1 MRNGGESGLTSEP
14 ERPMANRIGD
24 SPARIVRR
32 VRSAFYLPRNAWIL
46 TATSTVWS
54 IGGSMSSPF
63 QSLYFYNLG
72 ASVVFIG
79 YLAALSSAIIAAVEL
94 IGGYV
99 GDVWGRKR
107 AIIVFS
113 FVGVANG
120 FIYAFIPT
128 AGWLYLPVVVGS
140 VAGIYGPLF
149 STSLTESMEPALRPR
164 GIASY
169 SVINILPS
177 LFSPYIGGL
186 LVSRIGEV
194 SGLRIAFFLSGAF
207 GVLGISW
214 RALRLAETH
223 TPEARITF
231 FRFWRSILRES
242 RAALQAA
249 GRDVHLLLYYA
260 VLSAFGVGLTASF
273 SILYFV
279 QDLGVPAYEYGVLV
293 GATSLVILL
302 LLFPAASLAER
313 VGLKKAVVLASLS
326 VPLNQYFFTLAK
338 DVDEL
343 VAWSVVS
350 GTGTAFLGPPLTSL
364 QAGIVPRM
372 IRGRIMAV
380 FSAVPLLCSIPAQIL
395 GGYLYT
401 VAPVLPFFAAIPPF
415 VLSFVV
421 LLRIREP
428 AQLAT

>member
-1 MRNGGESGLTSEP
+1 
-14 ERPMANRIGD
+14 
-24 SPARIVRR
+24 
-32 VRSAFYLPRNAWIL
+32 
-46 TATSTVWS
+46 
-54 IGGSMSSPF
+54 MSSPF
-63 QSLYFYNLG
+63 QSLYFYGLG

-79 YLAALSSAIIAAVEL
+79 YLAALSSAIIAVVEL

-99 GDVWGRKR
+99 GDTWGRKR
-107 AIIVFS
+107 AIILFS

-120 FIYAFIPT
+120 FIYMLIPD

-140 VAGIYGPLF
+140 LAGIYGPLF
-149 STSLTESMEPALRPR
+149 STALTESMEPAMRPR

-177 LFSPYIGGL
+177 LFAPYIGGW
-186 LVSRIGEV
+186 LVADLGTV
-194 SGLRIAFFLSGAF
+194 PGLRVAFFLSGAF
-207 GVLGISW
+207 GVLGITW
-214 RALRLAETH
+214 RALTLEETH
-223 TPEARITF
+223 VPEARVTF
-231 FRFWRSILRES
+231 FRFWRSVLRES
-242 RAALQAA
+242 RAALHAA
-249 GRDVHLLLYYA
+249 GRDVYLLLCYA
-260 VLSAFGVGLTASF
+260 VLSAVGVGLTASF

-279 QDLGVPAYEYGVLV
+279 QDLGVPAYEYGALV
-293 GATSLVILL
+293 GATSLVILF

-313 VGLKKAVVLASLS
+313 VGLKKAVILASLS
-326 VPLNQYFFTLAK
+326 VPLNQYFFTLAR

-380 FSAVPLLCSIPAQIL
+380 FSAVPLLASIPAQIL
-395 GGYLYT
+395 GGYLYA
-401 VAPVLPFFAAIPPF
+401 VSPVLPFLAAVPLF
-415 VLSFVV
+415 VAAFLV

-428 AQLAT
+428 ERLEA

>member
-1 MRNGGESGLTSEP
+1 MRNGGTRTRVPDAGRPTAASVAD
-14 ERPMANRIGD
+14 ERRGILRRIRG
-24 SPARIVRR
+24 V
-32 VRSAFYLPRNAWIL
+32 FYLPRNAWIL

-54 IGGSMSSPF
+54 VGGAMSSPF

-79 YLAALSSAIIAAVEL
+79 YLAALSSAIIALVQL

-107 AIIVFS
+107 AIVLFS

-120 FIYAFIPT
+120 FVYSFIPD
-128 AGWLYLPVVVGS
+128 AGWLYLPVVVGA

-149 STSLTESMEPALRPR
+149 SASLTESMEPSLRPR

-186 LVSRIGEV
+186 LVERLGDV
-194 SGLRIAFFLSGAF
+194 AGLRLAFFLSGTF
-207 GVLGISW
+207 GVLGITW
-214 RALRLAETH
+214 RALRLQETH
-223 TPEARITF
+223 APHSRVTF
-231 FRFWRSILRES
+231 LRFWRSVVRES
-242 RAALQAA
+242 RAALRAA
-249 GRDVHLLLYYA
+249 GSDVHLLLYYA
-260 VLSAFGVGLTASF
+260 ILSAFGLGLTASF

-279 QDLGVPAYEYGVLV
+279 QDLGVPAYEYGALV
-293 GATSLVILL
+293 GATSLVILF
-302 LLFPAASLAER
+302 LLFPAASLAVR
-313 VGLKKAVVLASLS
+313 IGLKRAVVLASLS
-326 VPLNQYFFTLAK
+326 VPLNQYFFTLAR

-372 IRGRIMAV
+372 IRGRIMAI
-380 FSAVPLLCSIPAQIL
+380 FSALPLLASIPAQIL

-401 VAPVLPFFAAIPPF
+401 VTPVLPFLAAVPLFI
-415 VLSFVV
+415 LSFLV

-428 AQLAT
+428 KHLEV

>member
-1 MRNGGESGLTSEP
+1 MRHGGSSRSASESRGRGAP
-14 ERPMANRIGD
+14 
-24 SPARIVRR
+24 PAESKRGFLRR
-32 VRSAFYLPRNAWIL
+32 ARGAFYLPRNAWIL

-63 QSLYFYNLG
+63 QSLYMYDLG

-94 IGGYV
+94 VGGYV

-107 AIIVFS
+107 AIILFS

-120 FIYAFIPT
+120 FIFSFLPD

-149 STSLTESMEPALRPR
+149 SAALTESMEPAMRPR

-169 SVINILPS
+169 SVVNTLPS
-177 LFSPYIGGL
+177 LFSPYVGGL
-186 LVSRIGEV
+186 LIARLGDV
-194 SGLRIAFFLSGAF
+194 SGLRVAFFLSGAF
-207 GVLGISW
+207 GVLGITW
-214 RALRLAETH
+214 RALRLEETH
-223 TPEARITF
+223 VSQARVTF
-231 FRFWRSILRES
+231 LRFWRSVLRES
-242 RAALQAA
+242 RAALHAA

-260 VLSAFGVGLTASF
+260 ILSAFGVGLTASF

-279 QDLGVPAYEYGVLV
+279 QGLGVPPYEYGALV
-293 GATSLVILL
+293 AATSLAILL

-313 VGLKKAVVLASLS
+313 VGLKRAVVLASLS

-350 GTGTAFLGPPLTSL
+350 GTGTAFLGPPLTAL

-372 IRGRIMAV
+372 MRGRIMAI
-380 FSAVPLLCSIPAQIL
+380 FSALPLLASIPAQIL

-401 VAPVLPFFAAIPPF
+401 VAPALPFLVAVPVF
-415 VLSFVV
+415 VLSFLV

-428 AQLAT
+428 QRLER

>member
-1 MRNGGESGLTSEP
+1 MRNGGTQAPASGSGDELAAAIRASP
-14 ERPMANRIGD
+14 GRVADRI
-24 SPARIVRR
+24 RR
-32 VRSAFYLPRNAWIL
+32 AFYLPRNARIL

-54 IGGSMSSPF
+54 VGGSMSSPF
-63 QSLYFYNLG
+63 QSLYFYNRG

-79 YLAALSSAIIAAVEL
+79 YLAALSSAIIAVVEL

-99 GDVWGRKR
+99 GDAWGRKR
-107 AIIVFS
+107 AIILFS

-120 FIYAFIPT
+120 FIYAFVPD

-140 VAGIYGPLF
+140 LAGIYGPLF
-149 STSLTESMEPALRPR
+149 SAALTESMEPAMRPR

-177 LFSPYIGGL
+177 LFAPYVGGL
-186 LVSRIGEV
+186 LVSNLGDV
-194 SGLRIAFFLSGAF
+194 PGLRVAFFLSGAF
-207 GVLGISW
+207 GVLGITW
-214 RALRLAETH
+214 RALTLEETH
-223 TPEARITF
+223 RPEARVTF
-231 FRFWRSILRES
+231 FRFWRSVLRES
-242 RAALQAA
+242 RAALHAA
-249 GRDVHLLLYYA
+249 GRDVYLLLYYA
-260 VLSAFGVGLTASF
+260 ILSAVGVGLTASF

-279 QDLGVPAYEYGVLV
+279 QNLGLPPYEYGALV
-293 GATSLVILL
+293 AATSLVILL
-302 LLFPAASLAER
+302 LLFPAARLAER

-372 IRGRIMAV
+372 IRGRIMAI
-380 FSAVPLLCSIPAQIL
+380 FSAVPLLASIPAQVL

-401 VAPVLPFFAAIPPF
+401 VTPVLPFLAAVPF
-415 VLSFVV
+415 FVASFIV

-428 AQLAT
+428 ERLER

>member
-1 MRNGGESGLTSEP
+1 MRNGDASSHSVAPGPGATPGAGEPRWPLL
-14 ERPMANRIGD
+14 
-24 SPARIVRR
+24 RR

-79 YLAALSSAIIAAVEL
+79 YLAALSSAIIAVVEL

-107 AIIVFS
+107 AIILFS

-120 FIYAFIPT
+120 FIYAFIPD

-140 VAGIYGPLF
+140 LAGIYGPLF
-149 STSLTESMEPALRPR
+149 STALTESMEPAMRPR

-177 LFSPYIGGL
+177 LFAPYVGGL
-186 LVSRIGEV
+186 LVAQLGDV
-194 SGLRIAFFLSGAF
+194 SGLRVAFFLSGAF
-207 GVLGISW
+207 GVLGITW
-214 RALRLAETH
+214 RALRLEETH
-223 TPEARITF
+223 VPEARVTF
-231 FRFWRSILRES
+231 FRFWRSVLRQS

-260 VLSAFGVGLTASF
+260 ILSAAGVGLTASF

-279 QDLGVPAYEYGVLV
+279 QDLGVPAYEYGALV
-293 GATSLVILL
+293 GATSLVILF

-372 IRGRIMAV
+372 IRGRIMAI
-380 FSAVPLLCSIPAQIL
+380 FSAVPLLASIPAQIL

-401 VAPVLPFFAAIPPF
+401 VTPVLPFLAAVPLF
-415 VLSFVV
+415 VASFLV

-428 AQLAT
+428 ERLEA

>member
-1 MRNGGESGLTSEP
+1 MRNGGTRSLASGPGPGASAKGPAFSGRLSH
-14 ERPMANRIGD
+14 RI
-24 SPARIVRR
+24 RN
-32 VRSAFYLPRNAWIL
+32 AFYLPRNAWIL

-54 IGGSMSSPF
+54 IGGSLSSPF

-79 YLAALSSAIIAAVEL
+79 YLAALSSAIIAVVEL

-107 AIIVFS
+107 AIILFS

-120 FIYAFIPT
+120 FIYSVIPS
-128 AGWLYLPVVVGS
+128 ANWLYLPVVVGS

-149 STSLTESMEPALRPR
+149 SVALTESMEPAMRPR

-177 LFSPYIGGL
+177 LFAPYVGGL
-186 LVSRIGEV
+186 LVQDFGNV
-194 SGLRIAFFLSGAF
+194 AGLRIAFFLSGTF
-207 GVLGISW
+207 GVLGITW
-214 RALRLAETH
+214 RALTLKETH
-223 TPEARITF
+223 EPPARVTF
-231 FRFWRSILRES
+231 LRFWRSILRES
-242 RAALQAA
+242 RAALHAA

-279 QDLGVPAYEYGVLV
+279 QNLGVPAYEYGALV
-293 GATSLVILL
+293 GATSLVILF

-372 IRGRIMAV
+372 IRGRIMAI
-380 FSAVPLLCSIPAQIL
+380 FSAIPLLASIPAQIL

-401 VAPVLPFFAAIPPF
+401 VTPVLPFFAAVPPF
-415 VLSFVV
+415 ILSFLV

-428 AQLAT
+428 QRLES

>member
-1 MRNGGESGLTSEP
+1 MRTGRSPSLDSEP
-14 ERPMANRIGD
+14 GPSLRALPIPAGTGWLGRARRI
-24 SPARIVRR
+24 
-32 VRSAFYLPRNAWIL
+32 FYLPRNAWIL

-54 IGGSMSSPF
+54 VGGAMSSPF

-79 YLAALSSAIIAAVEL
+79 YLAALSSAIIGAAQLV
-94 IGGYV
+94 GGYV

-107 AIIVFS
+107 AIILFS

-120 FIYAFIPT
+120 FIYAFIPN
-128 AGWLYLPVVVGS
+128 AGWLYLPIVVGS

-149 STSLTESMEPALRPR
+149 STALTESMEPSMRPR

-169 SVINILPS
+169 SAINILPS
-177 LFSPYIGGL
+177 LFAPYLGGV
-186 LVSRIGEV
+186 LVARLGDVE
-194 SGLRIAFFLSGAF
+194 GLRVAFFLSGTF
-207 GVLGISW
+207 GLLGITW
-214 RALRLAETH
+214 RALTLEETH
-223 TPEARITF
+223 PPQARVTF
-231 FRFWRSILRES
+231 LRFWRSVLRES
-242 RAALQAA
+242 RAALHAA
-249 GRDVHLLLYYA
+249 GRDVYLLLGYTI
-260 VLSAFGVGLTASF
+260 LSAFGVGLTASF

-279 QDLGVPAYEYGVLV
+279 QALGVPAWEYGALV
-293 GATSLVILL
+293 GATSLAILL

-364 QAGIVPRM
+364 EADIVPRM
-372 IRGRIMAV
+372 IRGRIMAI
-380 FSAVPLLCSIPAQIL
+380 FSALPLLATIPAQIL

-401 VAPVLPFFAAIPPF
+401 VTPVLPFLAAVPPF
-415 VLSFVV
+415 VLSFLV

-428 AQLAT
+428 QHLER

>member
-1 MRNGGESGLTSEP
+1 MRNGSAGPESTGSSAATAIPRTASRWPLV
-14 ERPMANRIGD
+14 G
-24 SPARIVRR
+24 R
-32 VRSAFYLPRNAWIL
+32 VRNAFYLPRNAWIL

-79 YLAALSSAIIAAVEL
+79 YLAALSSAIIAVVEL

-107 AIIVFS
+107 AIILFS

-120 FIYAFIPT
+120 FIYAVIPD
-128 AGWLYLPVVVGS
+128 ASWLYFPIVVGS
-140 VAGIYGPLF
+140 LAGIYGPLF
-149 STSLTESMEPALRPR
+149 STALTESMEPAMRPR

-177 LFSPYIGGL
+177 LFAPYLGGL
-186 LVSRIGEV
+186 LIVNFGDV
-194 SGLRIAFFLSGAF
+194 SGMRIAFFLAGAF
-207 GVLGISW
+207 GVIGITW
-214 RALRLAETH
+214 RALTLEETH
-223 TPEARITF
+223 APEGRVTF
-231 FRFWRSILRES
+231 FRFWRSVLRES
-242 RAALQAA
+242 RAALHAA
-249 GRDVHLLLYYA
+249 GRDVYLLLYYA
-260 VLSAFGVGLTASF
+260 ILSAVGVGLTASF

-279 QDLGVPAYEYGVLV
+279 QDLRLPAYEYGALV
-293 GATSLVILL
+293 GATSLVILF

-372 IRGRIMAV
+372 IRGRIMAI
-380 FSAVPLLCSIPAQIL
+380 FSAIPLLASIPAQIL
-395 GGYLYT
+395 GGYLYI
-401 VAPVLPFFAAIPPF
+401 VNPVLPFLAAVPIF
-415 VLSFVV
+415 VLSFLV

-428 AQLAT
+428 ERLEA

>member
-1 MRNGGESGLTSEP
+1 MRNGGTRSLASGSEP
-14 ERPMANRIGD
+14 GTTAGAAVSRDRVSHRI
-24 SPARIVRR
+24 RN
-32 VRSAFYLPRNAWIL
+32 AFYLPRNAWIL

-54 IGGSMSSPF
+54 IGGSLSSPY
-63 QSLYFYNLG
+63 QSLYFFNLG

-79 YLAALSSAIIAAVEL
+79 YLAALSSAIIAVVEL

-107 AIIVFS
+107 AIILFS

-120 FIYAFIPT
+120 FIYSVIPN
-128 AGWLYLPVVVGS
+128 ANWLYLPVVVGS

-149 STSLTESMEPALRPR
+149 SVALTESMEPTMRPR

-177 LFSPYIGGL
+177 LFAPYLGGL
-186 LVSRIGEV
+186 LVQDFGNV
-194 SGLRIAFFLSGAF
+194 AGLRIAFFLSGAF
-207 GVLGISW
+207 GVLGITW
-214 RALRLAETH
+214 RALTLKETH
-223 TPEARITF
+223 EPPARVTF
-231 FRFWRSILRES
+231 LRFWRSILRES
-242 RAALQAA
+242 WAALHAA

-279 QDLGVPAYEYGVLV
+279 QNLGVPAYEYGALV

-372 IRGRIMAV
+372 IRGRIMAI
-380 FSAVPLLCSIPAQIL
+380 FSAIPLLASIPAQIL

-401 VAPVLPFFAAIPPF
+401 VTPVLPFLAAVPAFI
-415 VLSFVV
+415 LSFLV

-428 AQLAT
+428 QRLES

>member
-1 MRNGGESGLTSEP
+1 MRNGGHPSPSTQHGPAAGRPAGDASGRLAG
-14 ERPMANRIGD
+14 RLRK
-24 SPARIVRR
+24 
-32 VRSAFYLPRNAWIL
+32 AFYLPRNAWIL

-79 YLAALSSAIIAAVEL
+79 YLAALSSAIIAVVEL

-107 AIIVFS
+107 AIILFS

-120 FIYAFIPT
+120 FIYSAIPS

-140 VAGIYGPLF
+140 IAGIYGPLF
-149 STSLTESMEPALRPR
+149 STALTESMEPALRPR

-169 SVINILPS
+169 SAINILPS
-177 LFSPYIGGL
+177 LFSPYVGGL
-186 LVSRIGEV
+186 LVARFGYV
-194 SGLRIAFFLSGAF
+194 PGLRIAFFLSGAF
-207 GVLGISW
+207 GVLGITW
-214 RALRLAETH
+214 RALTLEETH
-223 TPEARITF
+223 IPEGRVTF
-231 FRFWRSILRES
+231 LRFWRSILRES
-242 RAALQAA
+242 RAALHAA
-249 GRDVHLLLYYA
+249 GREVHLLLYYA
-260 VLSAFGVGLTASF
+260 ILSAFGVGLTASF

-279 QDLGVPAYEYGVLV
+279 QDLGVPAYEYGALV
-293 GATSLVILL
+293 AATSLVILL
-302 LLFPAASLAER
+302 LLFPAARLAER
-313 VGLKKAVVLASLS
+313 VGLRKAVVLASLS

-380 FSAVPLLCSIPAQIL
+380 FSAVPLLASIPAQIL

-401 VAPVLPFFAAIPPF
+401 LTPVLPFLAAVPAF
-415 VLSFVV
+415 VLAFLV

-428 AQLAT
+428 ERLES

>member
-1 MRNGGESGLTSEP
+1 MRDDGARSVASGPSRPSALPATSP
-14 ERPMANRIGD
+14 PLGV
-24 SPARIVRR
+24 VRR
-32 VRSAFYLPRNAWIL
+32 IRGAFYLPRNAWIL

-54 IGGSMSSPF
+54 IGGSLSSPY
-63 QSLYFYNLG
+63 QSLYFYSLG

-79 YLAALSSAIIAAVEL
+79 YLAALSSAIIAVAEL
-94 IGGYV
+94 IGGFV

-107 AIIVFS
+107 AIILFS

-120 FIYAFIPT
+120 FILAFVPS
-128 AGWLYLPVVVGS
+128 AGWLFLPVVVGS

-149 STSLTESMEPALRPR
+149 STALTESMEPAMRPR

-169 SVINILPS
+169 SVINIVPS
-177 LFSPYIGGL
+177 LFAPYVGGL
-186 LVSRIGEV
+186 LVERFGDV
-194 SGLRIAFFLSGAF
+194 SGLRVAFFLSGVF
-207 GVLGISW
+207 GVLGITW
-214 RALRLAETH
+214 RALTLEETH
-223 TPEARITF
+223 APEARVTF
-231 FRFWRSILRES
+231 LRFWRSILRES
-242 RAALQAA
+242 RAAYHAA
-249 GRDVHLLLYYA
+249 GGDVHRLLYYA
-260 VLSAFGVGLTASF
+260 ILSAFGVGLTASF

-279 QDLGVPAYEYGVLV
+279 QALGVPAYEYGALV
-293 GATSLVILL
+293 GATSFVIML

-338 DVDEL
+338 NVDEL

-372 IRGRIMAV
+372 IRGRIMAI
-380 FSAVPLLCSIPAQIL
+380 FSALPLLASIPAQIV
-395 GGYLYT
+395 GGYLYAI
-401 VAPVLPFFAAIPPF
+401 APVLPFLVAVPVF
-415 VLSFVV
+415 VLSLLV

-428 AQLAT
+428 EHLER

>member
-1 MRNGGESGLTSEP
+1 MRGSGQPSLPGLDRPVAARPTADTSRRRGGRL
-14 ERPMANRIGD
+14 RK
-24 SPARIVRR
+24 
-32 VRSAFYLPRNAWIL
+32 AFYLPRNAWIL

-79 YLAALSSAIIAAVEL
+79 YLAALSSALIAVVQL
-94 IGGYV
+94 IGGYL

-107 AIIVFS
+107 AIILFS

-120 FIYAFIPT
+120 FIYAVIPS

-140 VAGIYGPLF
+140 IAGIYGPLF
-149 STSLTESMEPALRPR
+149 STALTESLEPALRPR

-169 SVINILPS
+169 SAINILPS
-177 LFSPYIGGL
+177 LFSPYIGGM
-186 LVSRIGEV
+186 LVDRFGDV
-194 SGLRIAFFLSGAF
+194 PGLRIAFFLSGAF
-207 GVLGISW
+207 GVLGITW
-214 RALRLAETH
+214 RALTLEETH
-223 TPEARITF
+223 TPGARVTF
-231 FRFWRSILRES
+231 LRFWRSILRES
-242 RAALQAA
+242 RAALHAA
-249 GRDVHLLLYYA
+249 GTEVHLLLYYA

-279 QDLGVPAYEYGVLV
+279 QDLGVPAFEYGALV

-302 LLFPAASLAER
+302 LLFPAARLAER
-313 VGLKKAVVLASLS
+313 VGLRKAVVLASLS

-372 IRGRIMAV
+372 IRGRIMAI
-380 FSAVPLLCSIPAQIL
+380 FSAVPLLASIPAQIL

-401 VAPVLPFFAAIPPF
+401 LSPVLPFLAAVPAF
-415 VLSFVV
+415 VLAFFV

-428 AQLAT
+428 ERLET

>member
-1 MRNGGESGLTSEP
+1 MRNGGT
-14 ERPMANRIGD
+14 R
-24 SPARIVRR
+24 SPASGPEAAAAHSTAFSGRFLDR
-32 VRSAFYLPRNAWIL
+32 VRNAFYLPRNAWIL

-54 IGGSMSSPF
+54 IGGSLSSPF

-79 YLAALSSAIIAAVEL
+79 YLAALSSAIIAVVEL

-107 AIIVFS
+107 AIILFS

-120 FIYAFIPT
+120 FIYSVIPN
-128 AGWLYLPVVVGS
+128 ANWLYLPVVVGS

-149 STSLTESMEPALRPR
+149 SVALTESMEPAMRPR

-169 SVINILPS
+169 SVINTLPS
-177 LFSPYIGGL
+177 LFAPYVGGL
-186 LVSRIGEV
+186 LVQDFGNV
-194 SGLRIAFFLSGAF
+194 AGLRIAFFLSGAF
-207 GVLGISW
+207 GVLGITW
-214 RALRLAETH
+214 RALTLQETH
-223 TPEARITF
+223 EPPARVTF
-231 FRFWRSILRES
+231 LRFWRTILRES
-242 RAALQAA
+242 RAALHAA

-279 QDLGVPAYEYGVLV
+279 QNLGVPAYEYGALV
-293 GATSLVILL
+293 GATSLVILF

-364 QAGIVPRM
+364 QAGIVPRI
-372 IRGRIMAV
+372 IRGRIMAI
-380 FSAVPLLCSIPAQIL
+380 FSAIPLLASIPAQIL

-401 VAPVLPFFAAIPPF
+401 VTPVLPFFAAVPPF
-415 VLSFVV
+415 ILSFLV

-428 AQLAT
+428 QRLES

>member
-1 MRNGGESGLTSEP
+1 MRNAGAATQSTRS
-14 ERPMANRIGD
+14 NRAAG
-24 SPARIVRR
+24 ARGAASRWPLVDRVRR
-32 VRSAFYLPRNAWIL
+32 AFYLPRNAWIL

-79 YLAALSSAIIAAVEL
+79 YLAALSSAIIAVVEL

-107 AIIVFS
+107 AIILFS

-120 FIYAFIPT
+120 FIYAAIPD

-140 VAGIYGPLF
+140 LAGIYGPLF
-149 STSLTESMEPALRPR
+149 STALTESMEPTLRPR

-177 LFSPYIGGL
+177 LFAPYVGGL
-186 LVSRIGEV
+186 LIGALGDV
-194 SGLRIAFFLSGAF
+194 SGLRVAFFMAGAF

-214 RALRLAETH
+214 RALTLEETH
-223 TPEARITF
+223 VPEGRTTF
-231 FRFWRSILRES
+231 FRFWRSVLRES
-242 RAALQAA
+242 RAALHAA
-249 GRDVHLLLYYA
+249 GRDVYLLLYYA
-260 VLSAFGVGLTASF
+260 ILSAIGVGLTASF

-279 QDLGVPAYEYGVLV
+279 QDLGLPATEYGLLV
-293 GATSLVILL
+293 GATSLVMLF

-372 IRGRIMAV
+372 IRGRIFAI
-380 FSAVPLLCSIPAQIL
+380 FSAVPLLASIPAQIL

-401 VAPVLPFFAAIPPF
+401 VSPVLPFLAAVPIF
-415 VLSFVV
+415 VLSFLV
-421 LLRIREP
+421 LLRLREP
-428 AQLAT
+428 ERLEA

>member
-1 MRNGGESGLTSEP
+1 MDASRGPGAHA
-14 ERPMANRIGD
+14 RPRGVVPRI
-24 SPARIVRR
+24 
-32 VRSAFYLPRNAWIL
+32 RSAFYLPRNAWIL

-79 YLAALSSAIIAAVEL
+79 YLAALSSAIIAVAEL

-107 AIIVFS
+107 AIVLFS

-120 FIYAFIPT
+120 FIYSVIPS
-128 AGWLYLPVVVGS
+128 ANWLYLPIVVGS
-140 VAGIYGPLF
+140 IAGIYGPLF
-149 STSLTESMEPALRPR
+149 STALTESMEPAMRPR

-169 SVINILPS
+169 SVVNILPS
-177 LFSPYIGGL
+177 VFSPYVGGL
-186 LVSRIGEV
+186 LVQNLGNV
-194 SGLRIAFFLSGAF
+194 AGLRVAFFLSGAF
-207 GVLGISW
+207 GVVGITW
-214 RALRLAETH
+214 RALTLEETH
-223 TPEARITF
+223 VPVARVTF
-231 FRFWRSILRES
+231 FRFWRSVIRES
-242 RAALQAA
+242 RAALHAA
-249 GRDVHLLLYYA
+249 GRDVYLLLVYA
-260 VLSAFGVGLTASF
+260 ILSAFGVGLTASF

-279 QDLGVPAYEYGVLV
+279 QDLGVPAWEYGALV
-293 GATSLVILL
+293 GATSVVILL

-313 VGLKKAVVLASLS
+313 VGLKKAVILASLS
-326 VPLNQYFFTLAK
+326 VPLNPYFFTLAK

-380 FSAVPLLCSIPAQIL
+380 FSALPLLASIPAQIL

-401 VAPVLPFFAAIPPF
+401 VTPVLPFLGAVPVF
-415 VLSFVV
+415 VLSFLV
-421 LLRIREP
+421 LMRIREP
-428 AQLAT
+428 ERLER

>member
-1 MRNGGESGLTSEP
+1 MRNGGTQSLASGSEHGHAATATESQ
-14 ERPMANRIGD
+14 
-24 SPARIVRR
+24 VRFLGR
-32 VRSAFYLPRNAWIL
+32 LRRAFYLPRNAWIL

-72 ASVVFIG
+72 ASVVLIG
-79 YLAALSSAIIAAVEL
+79 YLAALSSAIIAVVEL
-94 IGGYV
+94 VGGYL

-107 AIIVFS
+107 AIILFS

-120 FIYAFIPT
+120 FIYAFIPS

-149 STSLTESMEPALRPR
+149 STALTESMEPALRPR

-169 SVINILPS
+169 SAINILPS
-177 LFSPYIGGL
+177 LFAPYIGGL
-186 LVSRIGEV
+186 LVARLGNVE
-194 SGLRIAFFLSGAF
+194 GLRVAFFLSGVF
-207 GVLGISW
+207 GVLGITW
-214 RALRLAETH
+214 RALTLEETH
-223 TPEARITF
+223 EPQAQVTF

-242 RAALQAA
+242 RAALHAA

-260 VLSAFGVGLTASF
+260 ILSAFGVGLTASF

-279 QDLGVPAYEYGVLV
+279 QDLGLPAYEYGVLV

-313 VGLKKAVVLASLS
+313 VGLKRAVVLASLS

-372 IRGRIMAV
+372 IRGRIMAI
-380 FSAVPLLCSIPAQIL
+380 FSAVPLLASIPAQIV

-401 VAPVLPFFAAIPPF
+401 VTPVLPFLAAVPPF
-415 VLSFVV
+415 ILSFLV

-428 AQLAT
+428 QRLES

>member
-1 MRNGGESGLTSEP
+1 MRNGGEPSLASRTGAPEAGPLADASGRL
-14 ERPMANRIGD
+14 G
-24 SPARIVRR
+24 RR
-32 VRSAFYLPRNAWIL
+32 VRGAFYLPRNAWIL

-79 YLAALSSAIIAAVEL
+79 YLAALSSGIIAAVEL

-107 AIIVFS
+107 AIVLFS

-120 FIYAFIPT
+120 FIYAFIPS

-149 STSLTESMEPALRPR
+149 STALTESMEPAMRPR

-177 LFSPYIGGL
+177 LFSPYVGGL
-186 LVSRIGEV
+186 LVSHFGDV
-194 SGLRIAFFLSGAF
+194 GGLRIAFFLSGAF

-214 RALRLAETH
+214 RALTLEETH

-231 FRFWRSILRES
+231 LRFWRSILRES
-242 RAALQAA
+242 RAALHAA
-249 GRDVHLLLYYA
+249 GREVHLLLYYA
-260 VLSAFGVGLTASF
+260 ILSAFGVGLTASF

-279 QDLGVPAYEYGVLV
+279 QDLGLPAYEYGALV
-293 GATSLVILL
+293 AATSLVMLL

-372 IRGRIMAV
+372 IRGRIMAI

-401 VAPVLPFFAAIPPF
+401 VAPVLPFLAAIPAF
-415 VLSFVV
+415 VFSFLV
-421 LLRIREP
+421 LLRLREP
-428 AQLAT
+428 TELES

>member
-1 MRNGGESGLTSEP
+1 MRNGGTHGTASESGPGP
-14 ERPMANRIGD
+14 EAAASGIPVRVFQRIR
-24 SPARIVRR
+24 RI
-32 VRSAFYLPRNAWIL
+32 FYLPRNAWIL

-54 IGGSMSSPF
+54 IGGSMSSPY
-63 QSLYFYNLG
+63 QSLFFYNLG
-72 ASVVFIG
+72 ASVVLIG
-79 YLAALSSAIIAAVEL
+79 YLAALSSAIIATVEL
-94 IGGYV
+94 VGGYL

-107 AIIVFS
+107 AIILFS

-120 FIYAFIPT
+120 FIYSVIPN
-128 AGWLYLPVVVGS
+128 AKWLYLPVVVGS

-149 STSLTESMEPALRPR
+149 SASLTESMEPALRPR

-169 SVINILPS
+169 SVINTLPS
-177 LFSPYIGGL
+177 LFAPYVGGL
-186 LVSRIGEV
+186 LVQDFGNV

-207 GVLGISW
+207 GVLGITW
-214 RALRLAETH
+214 RALTLEETH
-223 TPEARITF
+223 LTQVRVTF
-231 FRFWRSILRES
+231 IRFWRSVLRES
-242 RAALQAA
+242 RAALRAA

-279 QDLGVPAYEYGVLV
+279 QDLGVPAWEYGALV

-302 LLFPAASLAER
+302 FLFPAASLAER
-313 VGLKKAVVLASLS
+313 VGLKRAVVLASLS

-338 DVDEL
+338 DVNEL

-372 IRGRIMAV
+372 IRGRIMAI
-380 FSAVPLLCSIPAQIL
+380 FSAVPLLATIPAQIL
-395 GGYLYT
+395 GGYLYAVT
-401 VAPVLPFFAAIPPF
+401 PVLPFLAAVPF
-415 VLSFVV
+415 FILSFLV

-428 AQLAT
+428 RRLES

>member
-1 MRNGGESGLTSEP
+1 MRDGGA
-14 ERPMANRIGD
+14 R
-24 SPARIVRR
+24 SPAPGSSPVPITPASPSPPGIHLRIRR
-32 VRSAFYLPRNAWIL
+32 AFYLPRNAWIL

-54 IGGSMSSPF
+54 IGGALSSPY

-94 IGGYV
+94 IGGFV

-107 AIIVFS
+107 AIILFS
-113 FVGVANG
+113 FLGVANG
-120 FIYAFIPT
+120 FIYAFVPG
-128 AGWLYLPVVVGS
+128 AGWLYLPVVIGS

-149 STSLTESMEPALRPR
+149 SVALTESMEPALRPR

-177 LFSPYIGGL
+177 LFSPYLGGL
-186 LVSRIGEV
+186 LVERFGDVE
-194 SGLRIAFFLSGAF
+194 GLRIAFFLSGAF
-207 GVLGISW
+207 GVLGITW
-214 RALRLAETH
+214 RALTLEETH
-223 TPEARITF
+223 VPEGRVTF
-231 FRFWRSILRES
+231 LRFWRSILRES
-242 RAALQAA
+242 RAAYHAA
-249 GRDVHLLLYYA
+249 GRDVHRLLHYA
-260 VLSAFGVGLTASF
+260 ILSAFGVGLTSSF

-279 QDLGVPAYEYGVLV
+279 QSLGVPAYEYGALV
-293 GATSLVILL
+293 GATSFVIML

-338 DVDEL
+338 NVDEL

-372 IRGRIMAV
+372 IRGRIMAI
-380 FSAVPLLCSIPAQIL
+380 FSALPLLASIPAQVL

-401 VAPVLPFFAAIPPF
+401 IAPVLPFLAAVPVF
-415 VLSFVV
+415 VFSLVV

-428 AQLAT
+428 EHLEQ

>member
-1 MRNGGESGLTSEP
+1 MRNGGAESSASEARP
-14 ERPMANRIGD
+14 EVAGRPAQV
-24 SPARIVRR
+24 PAGFAAKVRR
-32 VRSAFYLPRNAWIL
+32 AFYLPRNAWIL

-79 YLAALSSAIIAAVEL
+79 YLAALSSAIIAVVEL

-107 AIIVFS
+107 AIILFS

-120 FIYAFIPT
+120 FIYSFIPD

-149 STSLTESMEPALRPR
+149 SAALTESMDPALRPR
-164 GIASY
+164 GIASS
-169 SVINILPS
+169 SVLNPLPS
-177 LFSPYIGGL
+177 LFAPYVGGL
-186 LVSRIGEV
+186 LVARLGNV
-194 SGLRIAFFLSGAF
+194 GGLRVAFFLSGAF
-207 GVLGISW
+207 GVLGITW
-214 RALRLAETH
+214 RALSLEETH
-223 TPEARITF
+223 LPQARVTF
-231 FRFWRSILRES
+231 FRFWRTVVRES
-242 RAALQAA
+242 RAALRIG

-260 VLSAFGVGLTASF
+260 ILSAFGVGLTASF

-279 QDLGVPAYEYGVLV
+279 QDLGVPAYEYGALV
-293 GATSLVILL
+293 GATSLALLL

-350 GTGTAFLGPPLTSL
+350 GTGTALLGPPLTSL

-372 IRGRIMAV
+372 IRGRIMAI
-380 FSAVPLLCSIPAQIL
+380 FSAVPLLASIPAQIL

-401 VAPVLPFFAAIPPF
+401 FAPVLPFLAAVPAF
-415 VLSFVV
+415 VISFLV

-428 AQLAT
+428 EHLER

>member
-1 MRNGGESGLTSEP
+1 MRNGGTQSLSAGSGP
-14 ERPMANRIGD
+14 GRVAA
-24 SPARIVRR
+24 PARRTGILRR
-32 VRSAFYLPRNAWIL
+32 IRNAFYLPRNAWIL

-54 IGGSMSSPF
+54 VGGSMSSPF

-99 GDVWGRKR
+99 GDAWGRKR
-107 AIIVFS
+107 AIILFS

-120 FIYAFIPT
+120 FIYSFIPS

-149 STSLTESMEPALRPR
+149 SAALTESMEPALRPR

-169 SVINILPS
+169 SVINTLPS
-177 LFSPYIGGL
+177 LFAPYVGGL
-186 LVSRIGEV
+186 LAGRLGNVE
-194 SGLRIAFFLSGAF
+194 GLRIAFFLSGAF
-207 GVLGISW
+207 GVLGITW
-214 RALRLAETH
+214 RALTLKETH
-223 TPEARITF
+223 TPQAPVTF
-231 FRFWRSILRES
+231 FRFWRSVIRES
-242 RAALQAA
+242 RAAYQAA
-249 GRDVHLLLYYA
+249 GGDVHRLLHYA
-260 VLSAFGVGLTASF
+260 ILSAFGVGLTASF

-279 QDLGVPAYEYGVLV
+279 QSLGVPPDEYGALV

-372 IRGRIMAV
+372 IRGRIMAI
-380 FSAVPLLCSIPAQIL
+380 FSALPLLASIPAQIL
-395 GGYLYT
+395 GGYLYAVT
-401 VAPVLPFFAAIPPF
+401 PVLPFLAAVPAF

-421 LLRIREP
+421 LLRIHEP
-428 AQLAT
+428 QRLER

>member
-1 MRNGGESGLTSEP
+1 MRNGGRAAQASDASAG
-14 ERPMANRIGD
+14 
-24 SPARIVRR
+24 PAPNAQPHGILRR

-79 YLAALSSAIIAAVEL
+79 YLAALSSAIIAVAEL

-107 AIIVFS
+107 AIVLFS

-120 FIYAFIPT
+120 FIYSVIPG
-128 AGWLYLPVVVGS
+128 ANWLYLPIVVGS
-140 VAGIYGPLF
+140 IAGIYGPLF
-149 STSLTESMEPALRPR
+149 STALTESMEPALRPR

-177 LFSPYIGGL
+177 VFSPYVGGL
-186 LVSRIGEV
+186 LVQNLGDV
-194 SGLRIAFFLSGAF
+194 SGLRVAFFLSGAF
-207 GVLGISW
+207 GVVGITW
-214 RALRLAETH
+214 RALTLEETH
-223 TPEARITF
+223 LPEARVTF
-231 FRFWRSILRES
+231 FRFWRSVIRES
-242 RAALQAA
+242 RAALHAA
-249 GRDVHLLLYYA
+249 GHDVHLLLVYA
-260 VLSAFGVGLTASF
+260 ILSAFGVGLTASF

-279 QDLGVPAYEYGVLV
+279 QDLGVPAWEYGALV
-293 GATSLVILL
+293 GATSVVILL

-380 FSAVPLLCSIPAQIL
+380 FSALPLLASIPAQIL
-395 GGYLYT
+395 GGYLYAVT
-401 VAPVLPFFAAIPPF
+401 PVLPFLAAVPPF
-415 VLSFVV
+415 VLSFLV
-421 LLRIREP
+421 LMRIREP
-428 AQLAT
+428 EHLER

>member
-1 MRNGGESGLTSEP
+1 MRNGRAPSPDPGSGP
-14 ERPMANRIGD
+14 
-24 SPARIVRR
+24 SPGPHPPDAHAGILPRVRR
-32 VRSAFYLPRNAWIL
+32 PFYLPRNAWIL

-54 IGGSMSSPF
+54 IGGAMSSPF

-79 YLAALSSAIIAAVEL
+79 YLAALSSAIIAVAQLV
-94 IGGYV
+94 GGYV

-107 AIIVFS
+107 AIILFS

-120 FIYAFIPT
+120 FIYAFIPD

-149 STSLTESMEPALRPR
+149 STALTESMEPSLRPR

-169 SVINILPS
+169 SVINTLPS
-177 LFSPYIGGL
+177 LFAPYVGGL
-186 LVSRIGEV
+186 LVAHLGNVE
-194 SGLRIAFFLSGAF
+194 GLRIAFFLSGAF
-207 GVLGISW
+207 GVAGISW
-214 RALRLAETH
+214 RALTLEETH
-223 TPEARITF
+223 PPQARVTF
-231 FRFWRSILRES
+231 LRFWRSVLRES
-242 RAALQAA
+242 RAALRVA
-249 GRDVHLLLYYA
+249 GRDVYLLLYYA
-260 VLSAFGVGLTASF
+260 ILSAFAVGLTASF

-279 QDLGVPAYEYGVLV
+279 QSLGVPAWEYGAFV
-293 GATSLVILL
+293 GATSLAILL

-364 QAGIVPRM
+364 QADIVPRM
-372 IRGRIMAV
+372 IRGRIMAI
-380 FSAVPLLCSIPAQIL
+380 FSALPLLASIPAQIL
-395 GGYLYT
+395 GGYLYD
-401 VAPVLPFFAAIPPF
+401 VAPVLPFLAAVPPF
-415 VLSFVV
+415 VASFLV

-428 AQLAT
+428 AHLER

>member
-1 MRNGGESGLTSEP
+1 MRNGGSQTPASGPGGGFAATVR
-14 ERPMANRIGD
+14 ERPGRWVDRIRG
-24 SPARIVRR
+24 
-32 VRSAFYLPRNAWIL
+32 AFYLPRNAWIL

-79 YLAALSSAIIAAVEL
+79 YLAALSSAIIAVVEL
-94 IGGYV
+94 IGGYL

-107 AIIVFS
+107 AIVLFS

-120 FIYAFIPT
+120 FIYAFIPG

-140 VAGIYGPLF
+140 LAGIYGPLF
-149 STSLTESMEPALRPR
+149 SAALTESMEPVMRPR

-177 LFSPYIGGL
+177 LFAPYVGGL
-186 LVSRIGEV
+186 LVSSLGNV
-194 SGLRIAFFLSGAF
+194 SGLRVAFFLSGAF
-207 GVLGISW
+207 GVLGITW
-214 RALRLAETH
+214 RALTLEETH
-223 TPEARITF
+223 VPEARVTF
-231 FRFWRSILRES
+231 FRFWRSVLRES
-242 RAALQAA
+242 RAALHAA
-249 GRDVHLLLYYA
+249 GRDVYLLLYYA
-260 VLSAFGVGLTASF
+260 ILSAVGVGLTASF

-279 QDLGVPAYEYGVLV
+279 QDLGLPPYEYGALV
-293 GATSLVILL
+293 GATSLAILL
-302 LLFPAASLAER
+302 LLFPAARLAER

-326 VPLNQYFFTLAK
+326 VPLNQYFFTLAR

-372 IRGRIMAV
+372 IRGRIMAI
-380 FSAVPLLCSIPAQIL
+380 FSAVPLLASIPAQIL

-401 VAPVLPFFAAIPPF
+401 VTPVLPFLAAVPLF
-415 VLSFVV
+415 VASFIV

-428 AQLAT
+428 ERLEG

>member
-1 MRNGGESGLTSEP
+1 MRNGGAPSPNADLAPSARGLPT
-14 ERPMANRIGD
+14 G
-24 SPARIVRR
+24 ARAGLLPRLRR
-32 VRSAFYLPRNAWIL
+32 VFYLPRNAWIL
-46 TATSTVWS
+46 TATSAVWS
-54 IGGSMSSPF
+54 VGGAMSSPF

-79 YLAALSSAIIAAVEL
+79 YLAALSSAIIAVVQL
-94 IGGYV
+94 VGGYV

-107 AIIVFS
+107 AIILFS

-120 FIYAFIPT
+120 FIYTFIPD

-149 STSLTESMEPALRPR
+149 STALTESMEPSRRPR

-169 SVINILPS
+169 SVINTLPS
-177 LFSPYIGGL
+177 LFAPYVGGL
-186 LVSRIGEV
+186 LVAGFGDVE
-194 SGLRIAFFLSGAF
+194 GLRIAFFLGGAF
-207 GVLGISW
+207 GVLGITW
-214 RALRLAETH
+214 RALTLEETH
-223 TPEARITF
+223 PPQARVTF
-231 FRFWRSILRES
+231 LRFWRSLLRES
-242 RAALQAA
+242 RAAMHAA
-249 GRDVHLLLYYA
+249 GRDVYLLLDYA
-260 VLSAFGVGLTASF
+260 ILSAFGVGLTASF

-279 QDLGVPAYEYGVLV
+279 QSLGVPAWEYGALV
-293 GATSLVILL
+293 GATSLAILL

-364 QAGIVPRM
+364 QADIVPRM
-372 IRGRIMAV
+372 IRGRIMAL
-380 FSAVPLLCSIPAQIL
+380 FSALPLLASIPAQIL
-395 GGYLYT
+395 GGYLYA
-401 VAPVLPFFAAIPPF
+401 VAPVLPFLAAVPAF
-415 VLSFVV
+415 VLSFFI
-421 LLRIREP
+421 LLRIHEP
-428 AQLAT
+428 AHLER